1 MSNSVFNPKLV
12 DTYNQPMFFGESVNL
27 SRNDIQKHKVFE
39 TLTKNQIA
47 SYWSPEEIKLT
58 EDKKQ
63 FRELSTHEQHIF
75 ISNLKYQVL
84 LDSIQGRAP
93 CQTFLEVCS
102 LPELENWIITWSFF
116 ETIHSRSYTHIM
128 QNVFPD
134 PSIIFDDIPT
144 NPEIIARANQISNYY
159 DNFKRLLIDYK
170 SDESKQSMT
179 SLQKASRLRELK
191 KAFYLNL
198 VAVNVLEGI
207 RFYVSFACSFAF
219 MEGKKVMEGN
229 SKIIQ
234 LIAFDE
240 AFHLASTQH
249 IINLIQKNK
258 DDPELFEI
266 SLEVKDEVYSI
277 FKEAVEQEKAW
288 ASYLFKDGSI
298 LGLNEAILVQYLE
311 HICDQRLS
319 AIGYNPLFGKK
330 SNPIPWMS
338 SWLSKNKKTPFPQE
352 SELISYQIGQVNND
366 DGDLSDISL

>member
-1 MSNSVFNPKLV
+1 
-12 DTYNQPMFFGESVNL
+12 
-27 SRNDIQKHKVFE
+27 
-39 TLTKNQIA
+39 
-47 SYWSPEEIKLT
+47 
-58 EDKKQ
+58 
-63 FRELSTHEQHIF
+63 
-75 ISNLKYQVL
+75 
-84 LDSIQGRAP
+84 
-93 CQTFLEVCS
+93 
-102 LPELENWIITWSFF
+102 
-116 ETIHSRSYTHIM
+116 M